1 MASASGQHPSQM
13 EQSIEYA
20 GSRILQEAAG
30 QHQPNII
37 GNKEDD
43 SFSDDMD
50 VVPNQANNNSFDR
63 IKDAGSAPQYQK
75 ENIFMAGSRI
85 SPSKRSGQ
93 GKSPSKFTISM
104 SNIPKSYTRSMK
116 RKSDNN

>member
-1 MASASGQHPSQM
+1 MASASGQHPSQT

-30 QHQPNII
+30 RHQPNII

-50 VVPNQANNNSFDR
+50 VVPDQANNNIFDR
-63 IKDAGSAPQYQK
+63 IMDAGSAPQYQK
-75 ENIFMAGSRI
+75 ENMFMAGSRI
-85 SPSKRSGQ
+85 SQ
-93 GKSPSKFTISM
+93 
-104 SNIPKSYTRSMK
+104 NPKTP
-116 RKSDNN
+116 